1 MQYQVDLCKN
11 RTMNKVAVIS
21 GASKGIGLAIANKF
35 ASEGIDLIITSRN
48 QDDLN
53 QIKLNLEAKHKISV
67 HVFAA
72 DISEKEGV
80 AAFSSFING
89 LNRPINILINNAG
102 TFLQGNLL
110 DEPEGALETQI
121 DTNLYSAYHLTR
133 GVIANVRKALQA
145 HIFNICSIAS
155 LQAYSGSGSY
165 TISKFAL
172 LGFSKSLRAELIPE
186 KIKVT
191 AVLPGATFTSS
202 WEGVDLPESR
212 FISAIDVAESIWSAY
227 SLSPSAVVEE
237 IVIRPTEGDI

>member
-1 MQYQVDLCKN
+1 
-11 RTMNKVAVIS
+11 MNKVAVIS

-48 QDDLN
+48 QEDLN
-53 QIKLNLEAKHKISV
+53 KIKIDLEAAHNISV
-67 HVFAA
+67 HVFVS
-72 DISEKEGV
+72 DISQKEGV
-80 AAFSSFING
+80 QAFSNFINS
-89 LNRPINILINNAG
+89 LNRPIDILVNNAG

-133 GVIANVRKALQA
+133 GVISSVRKAPQA

-172 LGFSKSLRAELIPE
+172 LGFSKSLRAELLPE

-212 FISAIDVAESIWSAY
+212 FISATDVADSIWSAY